1 MTTYKIDYCNGF
13 FLTVDAESLKEA
25 TQKAMESAAHTQ
37 CDIKI
42 RDESYNAIAVSRWHG
57 VPPEDWD
64 RPLLEICGGFYDD
77 FQDTEYFEYI

>member
-13 FLTVDAESLKEA
+13 FLTVDAENLKEA
-25 TQKAMESAAHTQ
+25 TQKAMESAAYTQ

-42 RDESYNAIAVSRWHG
+42 RDEKYDAIAVSKWYS

-64 RPLLEICGGFYDD
+64 KPLLEICGGFYDG
-77 FQDTEYFEYI
+77 FQDNKYFEYI

>member
-13 FLTVDAESLKEA
+13 FLTIEAEDLKEA
-25 TQKAMESAAHTQ
+25 TQKAMESAAYTQ

-42 RDESYNAIAVSRWHG
+42 RDEDYNAIAVSRWYD

-64 RPLLEICGGFYDD
+64 KPLLEIGGGFYDG
-77 FQDTEYFEYI
+77 FQDIKYSEYI

>member
-13 FLTVDAESLKEA
+13 FLTVDADNLKEA
-25 TQKAMESAAHTQ
+25 AEKAMESAAHTQ
-37 CDIKI
+37 EDIKI
-42 RDESYNAIAVSRWHG
+42 RDENYNAIAIAKWYS

-64 RPLLEICGGFYDD
+64 RPMLEIGGGFYDE

>member
-13 FLTVDAESLKEA
+13 FLTIEAEDLKEA
-25 TQKAMESAAHTQ
+25 TQKAMESAAALY
-37 CDIKI
+37 DIKI
-42 RDESYNAIAVSRWHG
+42 RDENYNAIAISKWYG

-64 RPLLEICGGFYDD
+64 QPILEIGGGFYDA

>member
-13 FLTVDAESLKEA
+13 FLTVEADDLKEA
-25 TQKAMESAAHTQ
+25 FKKAVASAAYTQ

-42 RDESYNAIAVSRWHG
+42 RNEEYKTIAISKWYG

-64 RPLLEICGGFYDD
+64 RPLLEIGGGFYDE

>member
-13 FLTVDAESLKEA
+13 FLTVDAENLKEA
-25 TQKAMESAAHTQ
+25 TEKAIESAAYTQ

-42 RDESYNAIAVSRWHG
+42 RDENYNAIAISKWYG

-64 RPLLEICGGFYDD
+64 RPLLEIGGGFYDG
-77 FQDTEYFEYI
+77 FQDIKYFEYI